1 MYLLSNAE
9 TRNDFK
15 KSERRVKYI
24 FLGTVAVIWII
35 NVVFES
41 YVFAVYVNS
50 SIFKAQIIEN
60 EIRVSIESIL
70 MIISGITLLYYL
82 KKFYH
87 YEY

>member
-9 TRNDFK
+9 SRNDFK

-35 NVVFES
+35 NVAFES

-50 SIFKAQIIEN
+50 SIFKSLIIEN

-70 MIISGITLLYYL
+70 MIILGITLLYYL